1 MLETVATSRININLF
16 VHSLNISVFWN
27 SDGPETTDCRGS
39 NHVMDLPAQ
48 DRLLNC
54 LVRFCFARKKTSFS
68 FLVAAKKNLREDNI
82 YFEQRSTQRFK
93 LQNLRFFSLAR
104 VYELNCAILFK
115 KQKKLLH

>member
-1 MLETVATSRININLF
+1 MLETVATSRVNINLF

-68 FLVAAKKNLREDNI
+68 FLVAAKKICVKIIFTSSKGAHKDSSFRI
-82 YFEQRSTQRFK
+82 
-93 LQNLRFFSLAR
+93 
-104 VYELNCAILFK
+104 
-115 KQKKLLH
+115 